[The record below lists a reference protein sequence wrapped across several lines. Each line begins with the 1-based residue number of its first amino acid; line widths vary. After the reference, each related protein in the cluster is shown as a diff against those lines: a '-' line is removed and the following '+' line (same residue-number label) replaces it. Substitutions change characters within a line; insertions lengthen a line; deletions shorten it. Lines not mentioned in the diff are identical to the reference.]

1 MSIYLYICTQ
11 NGNIMIKEYKVF
23 DDGIWLPRHEL
34 KRCYDETVDS
44 LKANQKYSHINS
56 RAVGRLY
63 LLEELI
69 YLIR

>member
-1 MSIYLYICTQ
+1 MF
-11 NGNIMIKEYKVF
+11 KDYKVI